1 MQFNYLTINNITKI
15 CDNKIY
21 LDSNGFPTNL
31 QWYDE
36 QIEFAIR
43 NLDPTQY
50 KNPEELLFNPIT
62 GYKLSRN
69 QIYDILKSKNL
80 LNINTKS
87 IISTQTLIR
96 KGLFKGPSNFN
107 TYHCNSLGGVANIT
121 LQRDNKVKLS
131 EFVQKKDLSDTI
143 KNINDTCYNI
153 KISEPKST
161 TKKRFRLPKA
171 KKTSDETTSTA
182 SSSVSSKKSSKRR
195 FKLPKA
201 KKASEE
207 ATSTASS
214 SVSSQKSSKRRFR
227 LPKAAKVTKNKYDI
241 IRDKTNTHRTNLGEI
256 AIRENNENIC
266 RKLGKF
272 DWIGNSCYADSIL
285 LGVIYSA
292 VLNKRSETNPLGS
305 IIYQI
310 VNNFRYDD
318 DNFNLDLKD
327 SRCPGKTRAE
337 SIIILNNI
345 LDEIKK
351 TFNDIESGKIISI
364 KSINKLVNDTCSSL
378 FTENFSDDNTHD
390 SQEYYNAIINILGL
404 KVANYQKET
413 TIYYTYDSFFNPD
426 NMQLFTNSNFITKMY
441 GTYPE
446 LLTNGLGNNVFQEKT
461 INTKDDINV
470 INKLIN
476 SDILYTKYSK
486 IDITS
491 PTEEQLKANR
501 RLYKFSSIMNKWIRK
516 DRPTNLLLNTS
527 LKTIEYDL
535 QDFIVTR
542 NLGDFR
548 DQNVY
553 RTLDDRYDTKT
564 IGTDVYYYLKIDK
577 DDPSKY
583 KKIEEAPEGLFYR
596 IGVKL
601 EQFETGNIA
610 NYINFQ
616 LDRLHTTNFLTGRIV
631 KLNCKIIPPEV
642 MTIEGVDYNLD
653 FIVLHYGAHY
663 VNIYRCNGLYYL
675 YNDLLANQTDYIL
688 EIGTYENLLRFNYLG
703 KAEFALRNSTFIS
716 YSK

>member
-43 NLDPTQY
+43 NMDPSQY

-69 QIYDILKSKNL
+69 QIYNVLKSNNL
-80 LNINTKS
+80 LKINIKPAIS
-87 IISTQTLIR
+87 IQTLVR
-96 KGLFKGPSNFN
+96 KGLFKGASNLN

-131 EFVQKKDLSDTI
+131 EFVQKKDLTDTI
-143 KNINDTCYNI
+143 KTINDTCYNI
-153 KISEPKST
+153 KISEPKS
-161 TKKRFRLPKA
+161 
-171 KKTSDETTSTA
+171 
-182 SSSVSSKKSSKRR
+182 SSKKR

-201 KKASEE
+201 KKPSDETVSD
-207 ATSTASS
+207 TSSVVSSKTKGKKKLIIHPKPKDTTSVAAS
-214 SVSSQKSSKRRFR
+214 SVSSKTSGKRKLTIRTKA
-227 LPKAAKVTKNKYDI
+227 KAAVVAKTEYDI
-241 IRDKTNTHRTNLGEI
+241 IRDKTNSHRTTLGET

-305 IIYQI
+305 IIYEI
-310 VNNFRYDD
+310 VNNFRYNDE
-318 DNFNLDLKD
+318 NFNLDLKD

-337 SIIILNNI
+337 SIIILNKI

-351 TFNDIESGKIISI
+351 TFNDIESGKIVSI

-378 FTENFSDDNTHD
+378 FTENFSDNNTHD

-404 KVANYQKET
+404 KVANYQKQT
-413 TIYYTYDSFFNPD
+413 TIYYTYESYFNQD
-426 NMQLFTNSNFITKMY
+426 NLELFSSNDFITKLY
-441 GTYPE
+441 GLYPE
-446 LLTNGLGNNVFQEKT
+446 LLTNGLGNNIFEEKT
-461 INTKDDINV
+461 IDSKDNINV
-470 INKLIN
+470 INNLIG
-476 SDILYTKYSK
+476 SDILYTKYGEMNIIPAS
-486 IDITS
+486 
-491 PTEEQLKANR
+491 EEQLKANR
-501 RLYKFSSIMNKWIRK
+501 RLYKYSSILNKWIRK
-516 DRPTNLLLNTS
+516 DRATQLLLNTS
-527 LKTIEYDL
+527 LKTIEYNL
-535 QDFIVTR
+535 KDFILTR
-542 NLGDFR
+542 NLGNFTDE
-548 DQNVY
+548 NVY
-553 RTLDDRYDTKT
+553 RTQDDRYDTKT
-564 IGTDVYYYLKIDK
+564 IDTDVYYYLKTDK
-577 DDPSKY
+577 GDPSKY

-596 IGVKL
+596 IGLKL

-616 LDRLHTTNFLTGRIV
+616 LDRMHTTNFLTGRIV
-631 KLNCKIIPPEV
+631 KLNCKVIPPEIL
-642 MTIEGVDYNLD
+642 TIEGVDYNLD
-653 FIVLHYGAHY
+653 FIVLHYSAHY
-663 VNIYRCNGLYYL
+663 VNIYRCNDKYYL
-675 YNDLLANQTDYIL
+675 YNDLLADERDYIL
-688 EIGTYENLLRFNYLG
+688 EIGSYENLIGFNYLG